1 LGHYL
6 FASELFTVDWITDE
20 IALGDW
26 RDANDADL
34 LRRECVWSM
43 LSLIGMFVG
52 RSAESL
58 GVQRV
63 EFFPLQDG
71 PGDDP
76 ARFARAVKLLAR
88 LVVEGPPVFVHC
100 RAGRSRSAAV
110 VAAYL
115 MQSRGLSAEEA
126 VALVAS
132 RRAIGLNPE
141 MAALVKQF
149 ASGLEKSEQ
158 AKAGD
163 GAEQPAAAPGLI

>member
-1 LGHYL
+1 
-6 FASELFTVDWITDE
+6 
-20 IALGDW
+20 
-26 RDANDADL
+26 
-34 LRRECVWSM
+34 M
-43 LSLIGMFVG
+43 IGMFVG
-52 RSAESL
+52 RTAESL

-76 ARFARAVKLLAR
+76 PRFARAVELLGR
-88 LVVEGPPVFVHC
+88 LLREGPPVFIHC

-115 MQSRGLSAEEA
+115 MQSKGLGAEEA

-141 MAALVKQF
+141 MASLVQGF
-149 ASGLEKSEQ
+149 SARVEKNRL
-158 AKAGD
+158 GT
-163 GAEQPAAAPGLI
+163 